1 MRKGKVLLL
10 GVICLLLVGCGTKSK
25 NKEESKETTL
35 INNFEE
41 VSTKNEFIFLDNK
54 GAYPD
59 DKEVVDA
66 KKAILDDVVVEMV
79 IYKDNKSAEKAQ
91 DKQIKD
97 YKEEANESAKEN
109 KKEGK
114 NSYKYILEYDDFYIV
129 SSRIDNTVV
138 FCRTVNQNKKK
149 VDAILK
155 ELKY

>member
-25 NKEESKETTL
+25 DKEESKETTL
-35 INNFEE
+35 INNFEKAS
-41 VSTKNEFIFLDNK
+41 VKNEFIFLDNK
-54 GAYPD
+54 GSYLD
-59 DKEVVDA
+59 NNNVINA

-79 IYKDNKSAEKAQ
+79 IYKDKKSAEKAQ
-91 DKQIKD
+91 DEQIKN
-97 YKEEANESAKEN
+97 YKNEANESAKEK

-114 NSYKYILEYDDFYIV
+114 NSYKFILEYDNFYIV
-129 SSRIDNTVV
+129 SSRIDNTIV

-149 VDAILK
+149 VDAVLK

>member
-25 NKEESKETTL
+25 DKEESKETTL

-79 IYKDNKSAEKAQ
+79 QKKHKINKLRI
-91 DKQIKD
+91 IK
-97 YKEEANESAKEN
+97 KRLMNQLKKIK
-109 KKEGK
+109 KKER
-114 NSYKYILEYDDFYIV
+114 ILINIYLNMMIFILL
-129 SSRIDNTVV
+129 VV
-138 FCRTVNQNKKK
+138 
-149 VDAILK
+149 
-155 ELKY
+155 E